1 MYRCVTVLI
10 VLFSSTGAMAQ
21 VVQASGEPT
30 YLAVTSPNAGGYCG
44 PPPPYCMNPQFG
56 IPLNYYAT
64 SGSISSLSARL
75 DAATAAFSSQIAAL
89 DNRISGAYDVATVA
103 AAMRDAIPNQGDRF
117 AIRLNAA
124 AMNGYAAAAIG
135 LGVNLTDNARLAINY
150 GRGRTE
156 SMVSGGVNLSF
167 H

>member
-1 MYRCVTVLI
+1 MYRCVAVLI
-10 VLFSSTGAMAQ
+10 ALFSSTGTMAQ
-21 VVQASGEPT
+21 VVQASGDT
-30 YLAVTSPNAGGYCG
+30 NYLAVTSLNPGVYCAGPSYCL
-44 PPPPYCMNPQFG
+44 NPQVG
-56 IPLNYYAT
+56 IPLNYFAT
-64 SGSISSLSARL
+64 SGSVSSLSARL

-135 LGVNLTDNARLAINY
+135 FGVNLTDSARLAINY

-156 SMVSGGVNLSF
+156 NMVSGGVNLSF
-167 H
+167 R